1 MGSPTSPD
9 SFTVASL
16 HSRAAR
22 SSARWSGREK
32 SAPSAGMICPP
43 AQSFFTVI
51 LFWVRVPVL
60 SEQMTDTLPRPSTA
74 WSLRMMAC
82 SLAIFWV
89 PKESTMVTMELRASG
104 MAATARATAKRKAF
118 ITSSPRRNTLTA
130 KRMAQM
136 IKMPMESLRPN
147 WSRLTW
153 RGVFFSSVFFS
164 RAAILP
170 ISVCM
175 PVDVTRNRAR
185 P

>member
-1 MGSPTSPD
+1 
-9 SFTVASL
+9 
-16 HSRAAR
+16 
-22 SSARWSGREK
+22 
-32 SAPSAGMICPP
+32 
-43 AQSFFTVI
+43 
-51 LFWVRVPVL
+51 
-60 SEQMTDTLPRPSTA
+60 
-74 WSLRMMAC
+74 MAC

-89 PKESTMVTMELRASG
+89 PKDSTMVTMELRASG

-153 RGVFFSSVFFS
+153 RGVFFSSVLFS

-170 ISVCM
+170 ISVCI